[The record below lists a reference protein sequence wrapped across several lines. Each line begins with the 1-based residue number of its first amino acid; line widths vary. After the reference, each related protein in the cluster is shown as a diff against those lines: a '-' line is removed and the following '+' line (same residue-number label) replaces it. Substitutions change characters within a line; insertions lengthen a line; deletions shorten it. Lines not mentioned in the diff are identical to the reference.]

1 MMKILGKAMA
11 VGVFLIVNVATQSAL
26 ANVCQTHQNQKS
38 KHYDSISLKDCQ
50 AKSGVIRIQ
59 KNEKIGLVTPNGK
72 IIVAPT
78 YDYVSNLG
86 NQDSDKLFVSR
97 NGKWGVINT
106 QGKVLIPIKYDFV
119 SPIHNSPLYIVQ
131 KNDEP
136 LIELQG
142 MTIEEVDI
150 VLSLLMFLKNM
161 NVDSYAQMHKAK
173 FGLLDGD
180 DKLILPIE
188 YDGIE
193 EMDND
198 FITVKKDGKSLL
210 IDKLGDVLKD
220 D

>member
-1 MMKILGKAMA
+1 MKRIGKVMV
-11 VGVFLIVNVATQSAL
+11 VGVFLMVNVVMQSAL
-26 ANVCQTHQNQKS
+26 ASICQTHHNQKP
-38 KHYDSISLKDCQ
+38 KHYDSISIEDCQ
-50 AKSGVIRIQ
+50 AKSTAIRVQ

-72 IIVAPT
+72 TIVAPT

-97 NGKWGVINT
+97 NGKWGVINK

-119 SPIHNSPLYIVQ
+119 SPINNSPLYIVQ

-142 MTIEEVDI
+142 MTMNEVDI

-161 NVDSYAQMHKAK
+161 NVDSYAQMHQAK
-173 FGLLDGD
+173 FGLLDANN
-180 DKLILPIE
+180 KLILPIE

-193 EMDND
+193 EMDSD

-220 D
+220 E